1 MLQHKGGTSP
11 ELVLVVHL
19 CKNQLSD
26 YVFFSVTANILIDV
40 VHCGTKHQYWL
51 PMHSFESLISYQPAY
66 KTYVLQSTM
75 QRKA

>member
-1 MLQHKGGTSP
+1 MLQHKGGISP

-40 VHCGTKHQYWL
+40 VH
-51 PMHSFESLISYQPAY
+51 
-66 KTYVLQSTM
+66 
-75 QRKA
+75 